1 MRNQNRQSVL
11 FGGLGK
17 KPVHVVFNQP
27 SQSSDGGVILLR
39 SIDEDLGLTKR
50 LAACI
55 EDRRQ
60 ASKVEHPM
68 VDLLRE
74 RVFAIACGYPDGND
88 ARRLAVDPV
97 LKFVCDRSP
106 QEGAPLASQPTLSRF
121 ENGVR
126 RRELVAMAYALTDS
140 VIAEERRRRRPKK
153 VRRITIDMDPT
164 DDPTYGNQ
172 QLTFFNAYYD
182 NYCYL
187 PMVTSIQFED
197 ETDQHVVAPVL
208 RPGNAKG
215 SLGAIAILKRLV
227 PRVRRAFPKAQ
238 IRVRL
243 DGAFSTPEV
252 LDWLDESGLQYAV
265 NMAKNSVLEALA
277 EPLMKQVRA
286 RAEASKRTETDYTE
300 ARYQAGKWKHDRRV
314 VIKAEVVALEGRPLR
329 DNPRFVINN
338 MPQKP
343 EWLYG
348 YYADRGDA
356 ENRLKE
362 LHYGLDFDRTSC
374 PSFLANQFRNLL
386 TVTAFVL
393 YQQLRRR
400 AAGTEFARAQVQT
413 LRDSLIKIG
422 VTVVESVRR
431 ILIQCPLSFP
441 WKDAWFKIAGACA
454 ISTG

>member
-1 MRNQNRQSVL
+1 MRTQKRQSVL
-11 FGGLGK
+11 FDGLGS
-17 KPVHVVFNQP
+17 KPVQVVFNQP
-27 SQSSDGGVILLR
+27 SQSSDGGLILLR

-55 EDRRQ
+55 VDRRQ
-60 ASKVEHPM
+60 ATKVEHSM

-74 RVFAIACGYPDGND
+74 RVFAIACGYPDGHD
-88 ARRLAVDPV
+88 ARRLAVDPI
-97 LKFVCDRSP
+97 LKFACDRSP
-106 QEGAPLASQPTLSRF
+106 QDGAPLASQPTLSRF
-121 ENGVR
+121 ENCVR
-126 RRELVAMAYALTDS
+126 RRELVAMAYELTDS

-164 DDPTYGNQ
+164 EDPTYGNQ

-197 ETDQHVVAPVL
+197 EPDQHVVAPVL
-208 RPGNAKG
+208 RPGNASG

-252 LDWLDESGLQYAV
+252 LDWLDQSGLQYAV

-338 MPQKP
+338 MPQTP
-343 EWLYG
+343 EWVYG
-348 YYADRGDA
+348 YYAGRGDA

-362 LHYGLDFDRTSC
+362 LHYGLNFDRTSC
-374 PSFLANQFRNLL
+374 TSFLANQLRNLL
-386 TVTAFVL
+386 TVTAYVL

-400 AAGTEFARAQVQT
+400 AKGTEFARAQVST

-431 ILIQCPLSFP
+431 VLIQCPLSFP
-441 WKDAWFKIAGACA
+441 WREAWFKIAAACA
-454 ISTG
+454 VPTG